1 MIPMWV
7 VILIVV
13 LVPPILLAA
22 IALQRA
28 PSVSQF
34 SLTTLALSLGLLFC
48 WVMLPWDA
56 VSVYYRWLI
65 ALLFLWALYRGFTRI
80 GTAAREMPRWQRWVN
95 TNINLG
101 LIVFFA
107 GLSWAGLK
115 GYTAPSETIAL
126 SSPMGE
132 GRFVVRQGGG
142 SPFIN
147 IHAKVKPQNYALDIL
162 GLNSWGASSG
172 LPGKEN
178 SLARYAIFGAEIIA
192 PCDGQVITASD
203 GLDDLDPGKTDKE
216 NLAGNHVV
224 LACLGAEIVLA
235 HMQKDSVQV
244 ARGDRVRTGELLG
257 RVGNSG
263 NTSEPHLHMHAERG
277 GETGRILDGEAVAF
291 TIDGRYLV
299 RGDIIR

>member
-1 MIPMWV
+1 MTPMWV
-7 VILIVV
+7 VILTVL

-28 PSVSQF
+28 PSLSQF

-48 WVMLPWDA
+48 WVVLPWDA
-56 VSVYYRWLI
+56 VSIYYRWLI
-65 ALLFLWALYRGFTRI
+65 VLLLLLALYLGFTRI
-80 GTAAREMPRWQRWVN
+80 GTAAREMPRWQHWVN

-107 GLSWAGLK
+107 VLSWAGLK
-115 GYTAPSETIAL
+115 GYPAPSETIAL
-126 SSPMGE
+126 SSPLGD

-147 IHAKVKPQNYALDIL
+147 IHAKVQPQNYALDIL
-162 GLNSWGASSG
+162 GLNSWGASSA
-172 LPGKEN
+172 LPDKKN

-192 PCDGQVITASD
+192 PCDGQIITASD
-203 GLDDLDPGKTDKE
+203 GLDDLEPGKTDKE

-224 LACLGAEIVLA
+224 IACLGAEIVLA

-244 ARGDRVRTGELLG
+244 ARGDRVRAGELIG
-257 RVGNSG
+257 HVGNSG
-263 NTSEPHLHMHAERG
+263 NTSEPHLHMHVERG

>member
-1 MIPMWV
+1 MWI
-7 VILIVV
+7 VILIVA

-34 SLTTLALSLGLLFC
+34 SLTTLALALGLLFC

-56 VSVYYRWLI
+56 VSIYYRWLV
-65 ALLFLWALYRGFTRI
+65 ALLFLLALYRGFTRI
-80 GTAAREMPRWQRWVN
+80 RTAAREMPRWQRWVN

-107 GLSWAGLK
+107 VLSWAGLK
-115 GYTAPSETIAL
+115 GYPAPSDVVEL
-126 SSPMGE
+126 SSPLSG
-132 GRFVVRQGGG
+132 GKFVVRQGGG

-147 IHAKVKPQNYALDIL
+147 IHAKVQPQNYALDIL
-162 GLNSWGASSG
+162 GLNSWGASAG
-172 LPGKEN
+172 LPDKEN
-178 SLARYAIFGAEIIA
+178 SLARYAIFGAEIIS
-192 PCDGQVITASD
+192 PCDGQVVVALD

-224 LACLGAEIVLA
+224 IACQGVEIVLA
-235 HMQKDSVQV
+235 HMQNDSVQV
-244 ARGDRVRTGELLG
+244 TRGDRVRTGELLG

-263 NTSEPHLHMHAERG
+263 NTSEPHLHIHAERG
-277 GETGRILDGEAVAF
+277 GEPGHILDGEAAAF
-291 TIDGRYLV
+291 TINGRYLV

>member
-1 MIPMWV
+1 MWV
-7 VILIVV
+7 VILIVA

-28 PSVSQF
+28 PSLSQF
-34 SLTTLALSLGLLFC
+34 SLTTLALALGLLFC

-65 ALLFLWALYRGFTRI
+65 ALLFLLALYRGYTRI

-107 GLSWAGLK
+107 VLSWAGLK
-115 GYTAPSETIAL
+115 GYPAPSETIAL
-126 SSPMGE
+126 SSPLGE

-147 IHAKVKPQNYALDIL
+147 IHAKVQPQNYALDIL
-162 GLNSWGASSG
+162 GLNSWGASSA
-172 LPGKEN
+172 LPDKEN

-192 PCDGQVITASD
+192 PCDGHVVVARD
-203 GLDDLDPGKTDKE
+203 GLDDLEPGKTDKE

-224 LACLGAEIVLA
+224 MACLGAEIVLA
-235 HMQKDSVQV
+235 HMQKGSVQV